1 MDVIKQMI
9 AVETERTRAIQ
20 SSEALQAFASTPTYW
35 ELLLTIYKLDGD
47 PNFGVNDYVDL
58 LTVQELTRLT
68 VLNFMKAQLKAGHLQ
83 LAPSLKRSRKT
94 LILSD
99 ALKVELLTF
108 CEKYW
113 RAWMQ
118 HGATRH

>member
-9 AVETERTRAIQ
+9 AVETERAQAIQ
-20 SSEALQAFASTPTYW
+20 SSEALHTFARNPTYW

-58 LTVQELTRLT
+58 LTVREVTSLT
-68 VLNFMKAQLKAGHLQ
+68 VLNFMKAQIKAGHLQ
-83 LAPSLKRSRKT
+83 LTPSLKRSRKT
-94 LILSD
+94 LIVSD
-99 ALKVELLTF
+99 ALKVELLSF

-118 HGATRH
+118 HG